1 MSTFEPRRR
10 IASTVGRRVVES
22 SGLALVFG
30 LGPDLVRW
38 PLIDAGVPHPGWVA
52 VVVLAARYGVGGL
65 LSGLL
70 ALVAAMA
77 LGTTFTGTP
86 LLSAWGR
93 LHTTP
98 DLVAFGACLGVS
110 GVASWHLRC
119 RLDLQEALAAMTVRA
134 RQAEETVG
142 ALRGAVATL
151 RARVDRSWNA
161 LSFLR
166 DVTERLEGP
175 DPIAAAEGAADL
187 ALARTGAS
195 AVVIYTVSEGLSR
208 PLAVRDARGPQTLA
222 PLLAH
227 EAALKV
233 PMDNGSESIGFI
245 SLWGVTASELDPA
258 TTRDLE
264 IVGMWCADALA
275 GLSWRP
281 ARVPQLIGRSS

>member
-10 IASTVGRRVVES
+10 IASEVGRRVLES
-22 SGLALVFG
+22 SGLALVFA
-30 LGPDLVRW
+30 LGPDLVPW
-38 PLIDAGVPHPGWVA
+38 SLIDAGVPHPGWIA

-70 ALVAAMA
+70 AVVAALA
-77 LGTTFTGTP
+77 LGTAVAGTP
-86 LLSAWGR
+86 VLTAWGR

-98 DLVAFGACLGVS
+98 DLAAFGACLGVS
-110 GVASWHLRC
+110 GVASWHLRR

-195 AVVIYTVSEGLSR
+195 AVAIYTVSEGLSR
-208 PLAVRDARGPQTLA
+208 PVAVRDARGPQTLA

-227 EAALKV
+227 EATLRV
-233 PMDNGSESIGFI
+233 PMGKVGESVGFI
-245 SLWGVTASELDPA
+245 ALWGVTPSELDPA
-258 TTRDLE
+258 TTRDLQ

-281 ARVPQLIGRSS
+281 TRVPQLIGRNS